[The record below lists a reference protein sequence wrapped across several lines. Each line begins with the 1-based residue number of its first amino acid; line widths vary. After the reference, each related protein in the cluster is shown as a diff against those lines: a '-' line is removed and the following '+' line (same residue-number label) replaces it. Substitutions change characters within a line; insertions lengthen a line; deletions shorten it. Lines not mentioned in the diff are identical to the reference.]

1 MSSLPLD
8 TLFSPPTHLPVI
20 PRVVQELIHGLG
32 RDDIAVDAVAE
43 RLAADPVLG
52 AKTLRLAN
60 SAYFN
65 VSRTVD
71 AIGDAVRLLGFD
83 MVRSLALGCSLGA
96 AFRVVPGVDLPA
108 FWRHSLRTACTA
120 RWLAERCDTPGET
133 AFTLGLVHGLGHLLM
148 HTAQAEA
155 IASLDA
161 DVPLLAPERARHE
174 RVLLGW
180 HHGDVGAELA
190 RRWNFPAAIGT
201 ALAPLAEA
209 AEPAA
214 TSVAP
219 SPLVALVAVSVW
231 RARCDHFGWDAAERA
246 ARCPLAAARA
256 AGLPLVWLDETATLG
271 VRQGVDTTPLPEP
284 DTLSAGLA
292 TMFD

>member
-1 MSSLPLD
+1 MSSLTLD

-32 RDDIAVDAVAE
+32 RDDTVIDTVAE

-65 VSRTVD
+65 VPRTID
-71 AIGDAVRLLGFD
+71 AIGDAVQLLGFD

-108 FWRHSLRTACTA
+108 FWRHSLRTACMA
-120 RWLAERCDTPGET
+120 RWLADRSGQPGET

-148 HTAQAEA
+148 HATQAQA

-174 RVLLGW
+174 RALLGW

-190 RRWNFPAAIGT
+190 QRWNFPAAIST

-214 TSVAP
+214 AAP
-219 SPLVALVAVSVW
+219 SPLVALVAVSAW
-231 RARCDHFGWDAAERA
+231 RARCDHFDWDATERTG
-246 ARCPLAAARA
+246 RCPLAAAQA

-271 VRQGVDTTPLPEP
+271 VRQGADTTPLPAP